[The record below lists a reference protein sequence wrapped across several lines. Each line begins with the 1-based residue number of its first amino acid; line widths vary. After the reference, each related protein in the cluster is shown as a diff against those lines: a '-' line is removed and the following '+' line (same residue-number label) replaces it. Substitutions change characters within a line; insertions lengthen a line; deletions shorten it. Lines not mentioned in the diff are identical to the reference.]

1 VLEDSADQGATR
13 ASEARPAGPTP
24 AAQTPVADAPPVRPP
39 KMVFSHSRIS
49 SFDNCRLKF
58 HFRYVQKLP
67 AESEGIEAFVGKRVH
82 EVLER
87 LHMFVDRGQV
97 PSINK
102 VVARFHALWDEFF
115 DEDKIRIARE
125 GTPIDFYKRLGERCL
140 HNYYRLHYPFDAGET
155 LGLEQHVAFSLD
167 DDNEYR
173 MQGIVDRIVR
183 APDGVIEIQDYK
195 TGARVPSQERLD
207 KDHQL
212 AFYQLG
218 LADEYGADQPMR
230 LVWHYVAS
238 GQRRESTRTPEQL
251 ERLRKNTIRK
261 IDKIGAEREFAPKQ
275 SMLCNWCEYR
285 GICPEF
291 SEKPE
296 GERPLTAMYKA
307 PVPRKKAVQPRRHQ
321 LNLFGPRPST

>member
-1 VLEDSADQGATR
+1 
-13 ASEARPAGPTP
+13 
-24 AAQTPVADAPPVRPP
+24 
-39 KMVFSHSRIS
+39 
-49 SFDNCRLKF
+49 
-58 HFRYVQKLP
+58 VQKLP

-97 PSINK
+97 PSAAK
-102 VVARFHALWDEFF
+102 VIARFHTLWDEHF
-115 DEDKIRIARE
+115 DPDRIRIARE
-125 GTPIDFYKRLGERCL
+125 GTPIEFYKQLGERCL
-140 HNYYRLHYPFDAGET
+140 HNYYRAHYPFDEGET
-155 LGLEQHVAFSLD
+155 LGLEQHVAFALD
-167 DDNEYR
+167 EAGDYK

-218 LADEYGADQPMR
+218 LAKEYGSDQPMR
-230 LVWHYVAS
+230 LVWHYVAK
-238 GQRRESTRTPEQL
+238 GQKRVSTRTPEQL

-275 SMLCNWCEYR
+275 SMLCGWCEYR
-285 GICPEF
+285 SICPVFAEPGA
-291 SEKPE
+291 KP
-296 GERPLTAMYKA
+296 RATAYKA
-307 PVPRKKAVQPRRHQ
+307 PVRRAPAPQPRRQQ
-321 LNLFGPRPST
+321 LNLFGPRPSM